1 MATRTPLILNQIA
14 GRIEELA
21 VGDTLSGSIIEAYG
35 GKNRIINGDF
45 RFWQRGTN
53 FPAATGQRYTADRW
67 QANGIGSTVWV
78 QRVDVPPGGGTV
90 PMLHNSKYMLQA
102 VVNSVAGAGNLA
114 LIQQRIEG
122 VRPLSSKTLT
132 VSFKAKASVANFKVG
147 VEFQQSF
154 GNGGSAGVDSLNASV
169 TLGTDWQQFSVQI
182 AVPSVS
188 GKTITDNDYLQLSFW
203 LDAGANFAGRSAN
216 AGQKSGTVSI
226 TEVQVEEGAVM
237 TPFEYRADAVEL
249 LLCRR
254 YYRKSYMQSDAP
266 GTFTNA
272 GRYTAGN
279 GANTNNINRFA
290 VLMGDPMRAP
300 PSVTVYGAP
309 SGTAGVVSQADGS
322 NVTAI
327 VEAIGD
333 ASFNVGWNNNNGQW
347 GGWFQWTADAEL

>member
-1 MATRTPLILNQIA
+1 MALRTPLILNQTT

-21 VGDTLSGSIIEAYG
+21 VGDTLSGSIVEAYG
-35 GKNRIINGDF
+35 GKNRVINGDF

-67 QANGIGSTVWV
+67 QANGIGSTIWV

-90 PMLHNSKYMLQA
+90 PMLQNSTYMLQA

-122 VRPLSSKTLT
+122 VRPLSAKTLT
-132 VSFKAKASVANFKVG
+132 VSFKAKASAANFKVG

-154 GNGGSAGVDSLNASV
+154 GNSGSAGVDSLNASV

-203 LDAGANFAGRSAN
+203 LDAGANFSGRSAN

-226 TEVQVEEGAVM
+226 AEVQVEEGAAM
-237 TPFEYRADAVEL
+237 TPFEYRPDAVEL
-249 LLCRR
+249 LLCQR
-254 YYRKSYMQSDAP
+254 YYE
-266 GTFTNA
+266 
-272 GRYTAGN
+272 
-279 GANTNNINRFA
+279 I
-290 VLMGDPMRAP
+290 
-300 PSVTVYGAP
+300 
-309 SGTAGVVSQADGS
+309 SGGIATSDGS
-322 NVTAI
+322 YFSSHYYKVPKRTTPSLTVLSGNIAPATLNPR
-327 VEAIGD
+327 GNSGFFSMD
-333 ASFNVGWNNNNGQW
+333 GRASSSNAFTVGI
-347 GGWFQWTADAEL
+347 DSEL